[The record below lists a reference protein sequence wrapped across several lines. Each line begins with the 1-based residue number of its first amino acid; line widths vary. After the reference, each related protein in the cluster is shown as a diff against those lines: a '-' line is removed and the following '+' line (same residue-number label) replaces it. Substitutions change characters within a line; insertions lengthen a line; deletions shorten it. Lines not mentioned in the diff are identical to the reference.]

1 MARAAKST
9 NSKPLPDAPE
19 EKLIAL
25 LEELR
30 DRERFW
36 KLQTVSPYGWQLD
49 YCNAFGENKQL
60 LAMTGNRC
68 GKTYIGSTIMAM
80 HATGLYPEW
89 YEGYRFNRPIKAW
102 AAGVSTETTR
112 DILQKELLGE
122 PHNPDAFGTGMIP
135 KEFISQTVPRPG
147 VPNGVQTILVK
158 HISGGFSEVTLKSY
172 EMSQDKFM
180 GSAVDLIW
188 LDEECPKSIF
198 TQCITRTATTG
209 GFTYCTFTPEHG
221 LTEIVKDFM
230 YELKPMQFMIQ
241 ATWED
246 APHLDDAVKEQL
258 LSVYT
263 ASERAM
269 RSEGVPTLG
278 TGVVFPVA
286 ESKILIEPFQIPSH
300 WFKVIGID
308 LGFDHHNGVACVA
321 WDQETDTFY
330 LYDEYSERGETI
342 SMHAGAIR
350 ARGGDRI
357 PVIVPH
363 DCFKHET
370 QSGKLFVDLY
380 ANQGL
385 NIIRQPFTN
394 PLGSDGKPTGRNV
407 EFGVNWMLAKMETG
421 KFKVFSTCS
430 KFLQETKIYHRAD
443 GKIVDKNDD
452 MISAC
457 RYAVL
462 SIQRFG
468 VPASVYDLYND
479 YTSYGDQPRIHQGI
493 I

>member
-1 MARAAKST
+1 MPRAKQTA
-9 NSKPLPDAPE
+9 SKPLPTNPE
-19 EKLIAL
+19 EKLVAL

-36 KLQTVSPYGWQLD
+36 KLQTVAPYGWQLD
-49 YCNAFGENKQL
+49 YCNAFGEYKQL

-68 GKTYIGSTIMAM
+68 GKTYIGASIMAM

-89 YEGYRFNRPIKAW
+89 YTGYKFDRPIKAW

-135 KEFISQTVPRPG
+135 KEFIVNTVPRPG

-158 HISGGFSEVTLKSY
+158 HVSGGFSEITLKSY

-180 GSAVDLIW
+180 GSAIDLIW

-209 GFTYCTFTPEHG
+209 GFTYLTFTPEHG

-230 YELKPMQFMIQ
+230 YELKARQFMIQ

-246 APHLDDAVKEQL
+246 APHLNDEVKEQL

-263 ASERAM
+263 AAERAM
-269 RSEGVPTLG
+269 RAEGVPTLG

-286 ESKILIEPFQIPSH
+286 ESKVIIDPFPIPPH
-300 WFKVIGID
+300 WFKVVGID
-308 LGFDHHNGVACVA
+308 LGFDHPNAVACVA
-321 WDQETDTFY
+321 WDQETDTIY

-342 SMHAGAIR
+342 SMHAAAIR
-350 ARGGDRI
+350 DRGGDHI

-380 ANQGL
+380 ANHGL

-394 PLGSDGKPTGRNV
+394 PLGADGKPTGRNV

-421 KFKVFSTCS
+421 KFKVFSTCR
-430 KFLQETKIYHRAD
+430 KFLQEMKIYHRED
-443 GKIVDKNDD
+443 GKIIDRNDD
-452 MISAC
+452 VISAV
-457 RYAVL
+457 RYASL
-462 SIQRFG
+462 SIARFG
-468 VPASVYDLYND
+468 VPAVISRHNSYN
-479 YTSYGDQPRIHQGI
+479 SYGNDLPRITQGI
-493 I
+493 V